1 MLKKTVTYT
10 DFNGNERTEDFY
22 FNLTQV
28 ELAELDLGVSGVSGG
43 LLDLLKKI
51 VREKDQRQIVEYF
64 KKIVLMAYGEKSVDG
79 RRFVKSEE
87 IRNGFAPTEAYSKI
101 FMELAQDAD
110 AAAAF
115 VKGIM
120 PKEVMDE
127 ANKLSEKDV
136 AEIRALTDGITE

>member
-1 MLKKTVTYT
+1 MIKKTVTYT

-43 LLDLLKKI
+43 LLGLLKKI

-79 RRFVKSEE
+79 RRFVKSDE

-101 FMELAQDAD
+101 FMELAGNAD
-110 AAAAF
+110 EASKF
-115 VKGIM
+115 INGIM
-120 PKEVMDE
+120 PKEIAEE
-127 ANKLSEKDV
+127 AKKLSKDEITEITELSDSV
-136 AEIRALTDGITE
+136 AE

>member
-1 MLKKTVTYT
+1 MIKKTVTYT

-51 VREKDQRQIVEYF
+51 IREKDQRQIVEYF

-115 VKGIM
+115 INGIV
-120 PKEVMDE
+120 PKEVAAE
-127 ANKLSEKDV
+127 AKKLSDKDS
-136 AEIRALTDGITE
+136 ADILKLTDGITE

>member
-1 MLKKTVTYT
+1 MIKKTVTYT

-43 LLDLLKKI
+43 LLGLLKKI

-110 AAAAF
+110 KAAEF
-115 VKGIM
+115 VNGIM
-120 PKEVMDE
+120 PKEVAEE
-127 ANKLSEKDV
+127 AKKMSKKEIADIID
-136 AEIRALTDGITE
+136 AE

>member
-1 MLKKTVTYT
+1 MIKKTVTYT

-43 LLDLLKKI
+43 LLGLLEKI

-110 AAAAF
+110 AASAF
-115 VKGIM
+115 VNGIM
-120 PKEVMDE
+120 PKEVIE
-127 ANKLSEKDV
+127 EAKKLANKDAASIAELAGSISE
-136 AEIRALTDGITE
+136 

>member
-1 MLKKTVTYT
+1 MIKKTVTYT

-43 LLDLLKKI
+43 LLGLLKKI

-110 AAAAF
+110 AAAKF
-115 VKGIM
+115 VNGIM
-120 PKEVMDE
+120 PKEVVEE
-127 ANKLSEKDV
+127 AKKLSEKDA
-136 AEIRALTDGITE
+136 AEIKELTDAIAE

>member
-1 MLKKTVTYT
+1 MIKKTVTYT

-43 LLDLLKKI
+43 LLGLLKKI

-79 RRFVKSEE
+79 RRFVKSDE

-101 FMELAQDAD
+101 FMELAGDAD
-110 AAAAF
+110 KAANF
-115 VKGIM
+115 INGIM
-120 PKEVMDE
+120 PKEVVDE
-127 ANKLSEKDV
+127 AKKLSKKDI
-136 AEIRALTDGITE
+136 AEITELSDSVTE

>member
-1 MLKKTVTYT
+1 MIKKTVTYT

-43 LLDLLKKI
+43 LLGLLKKI

-110 AAAAF
+110 KAAEF
-115 VKGIM
+115 VNGIM
-120 PKEVMDE
+120 PKEVAEE
-127 ANKLSEKDV
+127 AKKMSKKEINEIIE
-136 AEIRALTDGITE
+136 AE

>member
-1 MLKKTVTYT
+1 MIKKTVTYT

-43 LLDLLKKI
+43 LLGLLKKI

-110 AAAAF
+110 EAAKF
-115 VKGIM
+115 VNGIM
-120 PKEVMDE
+120 PKEVVEE
-127 ANKLSEKDV
+127 AKKLSKKDV
-136 AEIRALTDGITE
+136 AEIQGLADGLAE